1 LDQSNQTGNPIF
13 NETITGGVY
22 LPAGQSPTFGSTR
35 RNPTT
40 GNSSVISVAGT
51 GASFVSGNSWTVSM
65 DYQFEGLDQA
75 QPGSNVFLPS
85 LGLSTSNSTV
95 SNQLLFGM
103 QKVTSQTTAYQLFV
117 NAPGGGFYTTN
128 IQYSD
133 IGDAAGDANDLTDN
147 LRMEFQV
154 TKSATANEF
163 NFVATLSNLDTA
175 FSASITNT
183 LTQSAAYST
192 DLYGYFT
199 TGAQAESGNFDLF
212 NAEAFEFSAIPEP
225 SSMVLV
231 FLGFALSALG
241 FKRT

>member
-1 LDQSNQTGNPIF
+1 
-13 NETITGGVY
+13 
-22 LPAGQSPTFGSTR
+22 
-35 RNPTT
+35 
-40 GNSSVISVAGT
+40 
-51 GASFVSGNSWTVSM
+51 
-65 DYQFEGLDQA
+65 
-75 QPGSNVFLPS
+75 
-85 LGLSTSNSTV
+85 
-95 SNQLLFGM
+95 
-103 QKVTSQTTAYQLFV
+103 
-117 NAPGGGFYTTN
+117 
-128 IQYSD
+128 
-133 IGDAAGDANDLTDN
+133 
-147 LRMEFQV
+147 MEFQV

-199 TGAQAESGNFDLF
+199 TGAQTESGNFDLF